1 MRADRA
7 DRAAPAGVLRQL
19 GTGAGFLG
27 RGFGL
32 WATFPK
38 LMLLGAL
45 PALIV
50 GAVYFAGLV
59 VLAVNLGSITDAA
72 TPFADGW
79 GEPWRTGTRIAAG
92 VALVTLGILFV
103 TYTYTAVTLLVG
115 DPFYER
121 IWRAVETRLGDAP
134 AELNPGFAR
143 SVLRAVGDGLRL
155 LVPAALVGV
164 ALMLCGLMPVVGQL
178 LTVALGA
185 VFGGWI
191 LVVELTG
198 YAFDARGFTQ
208 RERRRIL
215 AGRRATGLGFGIATY
230 LLFLIPLAAVV
241 VMPAAVAGAAL
252 LSRDALQS
260 RDAVPAKPH

>member
-1 MRADRA
+1 MRADR
-7 DRAAPAGVLRQL
+7 PARTGVLRRL
-19 GTGAGFLG
+19 AAGAGFLG

-32 WATFPK
+32 WVTFPR

-50 GAVYFAGLV
+50 GVAYLAGLV
-59 VLAVNLGSITDAA
+59 FLAVNLGTIADAA

-79 GEPWRTGTRIAAG
+79 AEPWRTGTRIAAG

-103 TYTYTAVTLLVG
+103 AYTYTAVTLLVG

-121 IWRAVETRLGDAP
+121 IWRAVENRLGDAP
-134 AELNPGFAR
+134 AERTPGFAR
-143 SVLRAVGDGLRL
+143 SVLRAVADGIRL

-164 ALMLCGLMPVVGQL
+164 ALVLCGLIPVVGQL

-198 YAFDARGFTQ
+198 YAFDARGLTQ

-215 AGRRATGLGFGIATY
+215 AGRRATSLGFGLATY

-252 LSRDALQS
+252 LSRDALQG
-260 RDAVPAKPH
+260 RDAVPAKPR